1 MPVRKPE
8 LVVFDLDGTLVDS
21 APDIAYA
28 VDTLLNALGRPMA
41 GEARVRG
48 WIGNGAAMLVKRALT
63 GEMWPEGEPPRFDE
77 ALSLFM
83 DTYAAHLCDRGRL
96 FDGAAEGLA
105 RLKAEGYRT
114 ACNTNKHSRLTF
126 PLLDQ
131 LGIARYLDFIGC
143 GDQFGKH
150 KPDPEPLLK
159 TAEHFGVAPSD
170 CLMVGDSA
178 NDAQAARNAGF
189 MLVCVPYGYNGGAGV
204 EALEPDAIVDSIAEL
219 PALFKAAA

>member
-21 APDIAYA
+21 ASDIAYS
-28 VDTLLNALGRPMA
+28 VDAMLEALGRSPV
-41 GEARVRG
+41 GELRVRG
-48 WIGNGAAMLVKRALT
+48 WIGNGVGMLVKRALT
-63 GEMWPEGEPPRFDE
+63 GEMWPEGEPPGFGE
-77 ALSLFM
+77 ALTLFM
-83 DTYAAHLCDRGRL
+83 DTYEAHLCDRSRL
-96 FDGAAEGLA
+96 FDGVAEGLA
-105 RLKAEGYRT
+105 RLKAEGYRL
-114 ACNTNKHSRLTF
+114 ACNTNKNSRFTL
-126 PLLDQ
+126 PLLDR
-131 LGIARYLDFIGC
+131 LGVARYLDFIGC

-159 TAEHFGVAPSD
+159 TAEHFGIEPFR

-189 MLVCVPYGYNGGAGV
+189 MLVCVPYGYHGGAGV
-204 EALEPDAIVDSIAEL
+204 DILEPDAIVASIAEL